1 MPSGVVTGSAA
12 GSDTAPSARPLAGK
26 KFLAT
31 GTLSGYTRGGIRDAV
46 TSAGG
51 EFMSTVSKNLD
62 YLIVGVN
69 AGSKLDKA
77 KKIGVRILTEDEFNQ
92 MIGR

>member
-1 MPSGVVTGSAA
+1 M
-12 GSDTAPSARPLAGK
+12 
-26 KFLAT
+26 
-31 GTLSGYTRGGIRDAV
+31 